1 MNTFLILMTALAIVS
16 AAPAAE
22 KPTEISPMMLEIQAN
37 FDASRAE
44 VAALLKRHEAAISSE
59 EKMEILREAA
69 EVKRESRIEM
79 MRIQLRYA
87 RQAGNDEL
95 IAELEEIIAQ
105 MTAPPRKGEPIHREA
120 PKQ

>member
-1 MNTFLILMTALAIVS
+1 MKTIVIILAVLIAGAALA
-16 AAPAAE
+16 AEEPAR
-22 KPTEISPMMLEIQAN
+22 EISPMMQEIQAN
-37 FDASRAE
+37 FDAARAE

-87 RQAGNDEL
+87 LQRGDDKL
-95 IAELEEIIAQ
+95 VAELEQIVTR
-105 MTAPPRKGEPIHREA
+105 MTAPPAKGVPVPRRE
-120 PKQ
+120 QE